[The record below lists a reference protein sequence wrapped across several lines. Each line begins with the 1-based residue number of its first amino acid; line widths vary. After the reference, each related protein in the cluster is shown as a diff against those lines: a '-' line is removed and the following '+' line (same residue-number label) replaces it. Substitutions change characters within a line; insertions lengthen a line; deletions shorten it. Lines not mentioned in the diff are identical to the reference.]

1 MGREARKRWFRVFR
15 CVIFDFDMT
24 LVDSSYAIRDTMNMV
39 AERQGL
45 PPVTRE
51 QVLSVIGL
59 PIRESWMKV
68 WNRFDEEWLTEFRSL
83 FIEQEFA
90 GIFPFP
96 GTVPV
101 LEALTEKGVA
111 LGIASNRQSPVNPL
125 KATGLSGYFRSVV
138 GMGDVENAKP
148 APDMILK
155 GMSELGFGKDDTLF
169 VGDTADDMTAA
180 SLAGV
185 RSVGLTTGNFS
196 PELLFGAGAWKV
208 LDSIGEILPL
218 WDGAVS

>member
-1 MGREARKRWFRVFR
+1 LE
-15 CVIFDFDMT
+15 
-24 LVDSSYAIRDTMNMV
+24 
-39 AERQGL
+39 
-45 PPVTRE
+45 
-51 QVLSVIGL
+51 
-59 PIRESWMKV
+59 
-68 WNRFDEEWLTEFRSL
+68 L
-83 FIEQEFA
+83 FLEQEFA

-96 GTVPV
+96 GTVSV

-155 GMSELGFGKDDTLF
+155 GMAELGFGKDDTLF

-180 SLAGV
+180 AAAGIL
-185 RSVGLTTGNFS
+185 SVGLTTGNFP
-196 PELLFGAGAWKV
+196 PEGLVGAGAWKV
-208 LDSIGEILPL
+208 MDAIEELLPL
-218 WDGAVS
+218 WNGAAS

>member
-1 MGREARKRWFRVFR
+1 MFH

-24 LVDSSYAIRDTMNMV
+24 LVDSSYAIRDTMNLV
-39 AERQGL
+39 AERQEL

-68 WNRFDEEWLTEFRSL
+68 WNRFEEQWLTDFRTL
-83 FIEQEFA
+83 FLEKEFA

-96 GTVPV
+96 GTTRV
-101 LEALTEKGVA
+101 LDSLSAQGVA
-111 LGIASNRQSPVNPL
+111 LGIASNRQSPAHPL
-125 KATGLSGYFRSVV
+125 KFTGLAGYFQSVV

-155 GMSELGFGKDDTLF
+155 GMADLGWGTKDTLF
-169 VGDTADDMTAA
+169 VGDTGDDMAA
-180 SLAGV
+180 ARGAGV
-185 RSVGLTTGNFS
+185 RAVGLTTGNS
-196 PELLFGAGAWKV
+196 TPNGLREAGAWKV
-208 LDSIGEILPL
+208 MNAIEDILLL
-218 WDGAVS
+218 WNGDVP

>member
-1 MGREARKRWFRVFR
+1 
-15 CVIFDFDMT
+15 MT

-39 AERQGL
+39 AERKGL

-51 QVLSVIGL
+51 QVLAVIGL

-68 WNRFDEEWLTEFRSL
+68 WNRFDEAWLTEFRAL

-96 GTVPV
+96 GTVSV
-101 LEALTEKGVA
+101 LDALTEKGVA
-111 LGIASNRQSPVNPL
+111 LGIASNRHSPVNPL
-125 KATGLSGYFRSVV
+125 RATGLSGYFRSVV

-155 GMSELGFGKDDTLF
+155 GMDDLGFGKQETLF
-169 VGDTADDMTAA
+169 VGDTADDMAA
-180 SLAGV
+180 AAAAGV
-185 RSVGLTTGNFS
+185 KAVGLTTGNFI
-196 PELLFGAGAWKV
+196 PELLLGAGAWKV
-208 LDSIGEILPL
+208 MDAIEDILPL
-218 WDGAVS
+218 WDGAMS